1 MAGGTGA
8 ADAADGGFGEA
19 AILHET
25 HGLRCPAESARY
37 AVGSVACRDDH
48 AVERLLL
55 HWAPECTWRRE
66 MSAATEAQRIWSPE
80 KPAREEQNVPAA
92 GRWAWKIGRVF
103 GINIYIHATFVLLLG
118 WVAFSHIAGGVG
130 AIWRGLAF
138 IVAVFTIVV
147 MHELGHAL
155 VAKRFGV
162 RTRDITLLPIGG
174 VARLERM
181 PEKPIEE
188 LLVAAAGPAVNVVLA
203 LLLWAVLDM
212 TGASTSPAGIG
223 VVGGSFLTKLMWVN
237 VSLAAFNL
245 LPAFPMDGGR
255 IVRAGLALKMD
266 YVRATEI
273 AARLGQGM
281 ALLFGVLGL
290 FFNPMLLFIAL
301 FVWMG
306 AQQESTEVGLK
317 RALSGVP
324 IGSAMVTAFR
334 VLSPS
339 DRLSSAAAL
348 IVAGFQH
355 DFPVVDGTR
364 LVGVLT
370 RSDVVRGLSGDGGE
384 ASVANA
390 MHRGFA
396 TAHPTDML
404 ESVLSHLQLPE
415 AVPIVVVRDDAVVGI
430 MTAENIGEFI
440 LMQGARRANA
450 ERVVVERA
458 GTEKP

>member
-1 MAGGTGA
+1 MPT
-8 ADAADGGFGEA
+8 
-19 AILHET
+19 
-25 HGLRCPAESARY
+25 
-37 AVGSVACRDDH
+37 
-48 AVERLLL
+48 
-55 HWAPECTWRRE
+55 
-66 MSAATEAQRIWSPE
+66 ATEAHRPWLPE
-80 KPAREEQNVPAA
+80 QSARGQQNEPVA
-92 GRWAWKIGRVF
+92 GRWSWKIGRVF
-103 GINIYIHATFVLLLG
+103 GMDLYIHATFVLLLG
-118 WVAFSHIAGGVG
+118 WVAFSHLAGGAV
-130 AIWRGLAF
+130 AIYRGLALV
-138 IVAVFTIVV
+138 VAVFTIVV

-155 VAKRFGV
+155 MARRFGI

-174 VARLERM
+174 VSRLERI

-188 LLVAAAGPAVNVVLA
+188 LLVTAAGPAVNVVLA
-203 LLLWAVLDM
+203 LLLWAVL
-212 TGASTSPAGIG
+212 GFAGVSTSPAGIA

-237 VSLAAFNL
+237 VTLAVFNL

-255 IVRAGLALKMD
+255 VLRAALALKMD
-266 YVRATEI
+266 HVHATEI

-281 ALLFGVLGL
+281 ALLFGGLGL
-290 FFNPMLLFIAL
+290 FFNPILLFIAI

-306 AQQESTEVGLK
+306 ARQESTMVGLK

-324 IGSAMVTAFR
+324 IGSAMVTEFR
-334 VLSPS
+334 VLAPS
-339 DRLSSAAAL
+339 DRLSSAAEH

-370 RSDVVRGLSGDGGE
+370 RSDVVRGLSADGGE
-384 ASVANA
+384 ASVASA

-404 ESVLSHLQLPE
+404 EGVLSGIQLPE

-440 LMQGARRANA
+440 LMQGARRAGT
-450 ERVVVERA
+450 ERA
-458 GTEKP
+458 GERSEPPV

>member
-1 MAGGTGA
+1 
-8 ADAADGGFGEA
+8 
-19 AILHET
+19 
-25 HGLRCPAESARY
+25 
-37 AVGSVACRDDH
+37 
-48 AVERLLL
+48 
-55 HWAPECTWRRE
+55 
-66 MSAATEAQRIWSPE
+66 MSAATQAKRMWSPE
-80 KPAREEQNVPAA
+80 QSARGQQKEPTA

-103 GINIYIHATFVLLLG
+103 GIDLYIHATFVLLLG
-118 WVAFSHIAGGVG
+118 WVAFSHIAGGAV
-130 AIWRGLAF
+130 AIYRGLALV
-138 IVAVFTIVV
+138 VAVFTIVV

-155 VAKRFGV
+155 VARRFGI

-174 VARLERM
+174 VSHLERI

-188 LLVAAAGPAVNVVLA
+188 LLVTAAGPAVNVVLA
-203 LLLWAVLDM
+203 LLLWGVLALA
-212 TGASTSPAGIG
+212 GVSTSPEGLG
-223 VVGGSFLTKLMWVN
+223 VVGGSFLTKLLWVN
-237 VSLAAFNL
+237 VTLAVFNL

-255 IVRAGLALKMD
+255 VLRAALALKMD

-281 ALLFGVLGL
+281 ALLFGGLGL
-290 FFNPMLLFIAL
+290 LYSPILLLIAI

-306 AQQESTEVGLK
+306 ARQESTMVGLK

-324 IGSAMVTAFR
+324 IGSAMVTEFR

-339 DRLSSAAAL
+339 DRLSSAAEH

-370 RSDVVRGLSGDGGE
+370 RSDIVRGLSGNAGG
-384 ASVANA
+384 ASVASA
-390 MHRGFA
+390 MHREFA
-396 TAHPTDML
+396 TARPTDML
-404 ESVLSHLQLPE
+404 ESVLSGLQLPE

-440 LMQGARRANA
+440 VMQGARLR
-450 ERVVVERA
+450 
-458 GTEKP
+458 GP

>member
-1 MAGGTGA
+1 
-8 ADAADGGFGEA
+8 
-19 AILHET
+19 
-25 HGLRCPAESARY
+25 
-37 AVGSVACRDDH
+37 
-48 AVERLLL
+48 
-55 HWAPECTWRRE
+55 
-66 MSAATEAQRIWSPE
+66 MSAATEAHRTWLPERSP
-80 KPAREEQNVPAA
+80 RDQQNEPVA
-92 GRWAWKIGRVF
+92 GRWAWKIGRIF
-103 GINIYIHATFVLLLG
+103 GIDLYIHATFVLLLA
-118 WVAFSHIAGGVG
+118 WVALSHLAGGAG
-130 AIWRGLAF
+130 AIYRGLALV
-138 IVAVFTIVV
+138 VAVFTIVV

-155 VAKRFGV
+155 VARRFGV

-188 LLVAAAGPAVNVVLA
+188 LLVAAAGPAVNVALA
-203 LLLWAVLDM
+203 LLLWAVLAFAGM
-212 TGASTSPAGIG
+212 STSPAGIG

-237 VSLAAFNL
+237 VSLAVFNL

-255 IVRAGLALKMD
+255 VARAALALGMD

-290 FFNPMLLFIAL
+290 FWNPMLLLIAL

-306 AQQESTEVGLK
+306 ARQESTGVALK

-334 VLSPS
+334 VVSPS

-370 RSDVVRGLSGDGGE
+370 RSDVVRGLSADGGE
-384 ASVANA
+384 ASVASA

-396 TAHPTDML
+396 TAHPSDML
-404 ESVLSHLQLPE
+404 ESVLARLQLPE
-415 AVPIVVVRDDAVVGI
+415 AVPIVVVRGDAVVGI
-430 MTAENIGEFI
+430 VTAENIGEFI
-440 LMQGARRANA
+440 LMQGARPAST
-450 ERVVVERA
+450 ERA
-458 GTEKP
+458 QGTTAT